1 MYQPYSYSPITRRGD
16 FRLPDGYDLAFYIGL
31 NVERFR
37 FDVAS
42 DPGTPSPDPL
52 NQGLRDYGPRVG
64 IWRLI
69 EVFDE
74 VGLPVSALTNS
85 DVCLAYPE
93 IVAAGIERGWA
104 WIAHGQTN
112 SIRVS
117 GMPVVEETKHLTE
130 MHSVFTD
137 SLPTPPVG
145 WLGPRLGETF
155 NTLPILGNLGYRY
168 VMDWCCDDQPFK
180 LDISPFYSVP
190 YSQEVNDL
198 VLYLKGFP
206 AGGYEGRIMAQ
217 FEQLL
222 ADSAGTPRVMAL
234 PLHPY
239 VSGQAWLVREL
250 RSALT
255 KIARTERVWLCTSD
269 DIARAAGALG
279 EAES

>member
-1 MYQPYSYSPITRRGD
+1 MYQPYSYSPITSRGG

-37 FDVAS
+37 FDLAS
-42 DPGTPSPDPL
+42 DPGNPSPDPL

-64 IWRLI
+64 IWRLTEI
-69 EVFDE
+69 FDDL
-74 VGLPVSALTNS
+74 GLPVSALTNS
-85 DVCLAYPE
+85 DVCLAYPQ
-93 IVAAGIERGWA
+93 IVQAGIERGWA

-117 GMPVVEETKHLTE
+117 GMPADDEAKHLTE
-130 MHSVFTD
+130 MHGVFTD
-137 SLPTPPVG
+137 SLPEPPVG

-155 NTLPILGNLGYRY
+155 STLPILGSLGYRY
-168 VMDWCCDDQPFK
+168 VMDWCCDDQPFAM
-180 LDISPFYSVP
+180 DIPPFYSVP

-222 ADSAGTPRVMAL
+222 ADSAAAPRVMSL

-239 VSGQAWLVREL
+239 VSGQPWLAREL
-250 RSALT
+250 RNALT
-255 KIARTERVWLCTSD
+255 KIAGTERVWLCTSD
-269 DIARAAGALG
+269 DIARAAGALDG
-279 EAES
+279 A